1 MENTTFTSKN
11 FPTISHAP
19 FLIGDFHV
27 TSGKP
32 FVKGAQDCERSQAK
46 AVGLWQKRWPTRRWQ
61 RGLPLKVMGSKC
73 GINHEGFMKMCDKL
87 WRVCSYCDILKIGS
101 LKKKFHR
108 FHSEKPY
115 LRTTFYSRRVILKD
129 DLQYANWFIKLWND
143 QRLHGYN
150 SWRCKL
156 ILNSV
161 QSHGINAAFV
171 AVTSCRR

>member
-101 LKKKFHR
+101 LKKSFIDFIVR
-108 FHSEKPY
+108 NPISGRLFTVAGSSW
-115 LRTTFYSRRVILKD
+115 RTTCSMQTDSSNCEMTRGYTATTAED
-129 DLQYANWFIKLWND
+129 ANWFSIL
-143 QRLHGYN
+143 
-150 SWRCKL
+150 CK
-156 ILNSV
+156 
-161 QSHGINAAFV
+161 ATA
-171 AVTSCRR
+171 